1 MSDVYVRLR
10 PMAGGSTRE
19 LVAGQVLADF
29 DTDGNLCGVEILGA
43 GTVEID
49 GHPAVRLVP
58 VPNVP
63 QPFPEDSDE

>member
-29 DTDGNLCGVEILGA
+29 DAAGNLCGVEILGA
-43 GTVEID
+43 DSVKID
-49 GHPAVRLVP
+49 GHPVAKLATVA
-58 VPNVP
+58 NVP
-63 QPFPEDSDE
+63 LPFPEDEE